1 MSFLERL
8 FPKNTPITSASI
20 LAERERAESEIVSHR
35 AKLEGA
41 MASIATM
48 TDEQHVAAEASIAA
62 TKRAISRLEAKVAHL
77 NDELPGVIAAE
88 EVATQAARDTA
99 LRQRAEACRKANTIE
114 AKKLLAEYD
123 KLAAAMGDV
132 FARLSEIADETNA
145 VNAALRFNP
154 IAESVSLY
162 DAIYRRT
169 PAVEAREQRTM
180 EPHWVYRDAPT
191 QRGEIHVGDT
201 EMALLATIDEH
212 GNPVR
217 PGGVHYDRFGRPIQ
231 PQLEQREVVRR
242 TYFTPGRYELSLTG
256 NVVLPSAFI
265 GGNAHWPRKS

>member
-20 LAERERAESEIVSHR
+20 LAERERAEFEIVSHR

-169 PAVEAREQRTM
+169 PPWKPASSAPWSRTGFTGMPRRSGARSMSATPKWPSSQPLTS
-180 EPHWVYRDAPT
+180 
-191 QRGEIHVGDT
+191 
-201 EMALLATIDEH
+201 MATPSA
-212 GNPVR
+212 
-217 PGGVHYDRFGRPIQ
+217 PGGVHYDRFGRLDQ
-231 PQLEQREVVRR
+231 ADNSNNEE
-242 TYFTPGRYELSLTG
+242 
-256 NVVLPSAFI
+256 
-265 GGNAHWPRKS
+265 